1 MITTSIASSLA
12 APTTLFGEV
21 GQRCFKL
28 SRPFLSHP
36 SPRCPAGT
44 HATKEPH
51 PQPIQVSSR
60 KESEP
65 TKHLPETDRPAGPG
79 QETAAGRAD
88 RALVRAEGA
97 KRLVGILWSAHGV
110 HERFGSW
117 WQPTD
122 LVIRGSLLTSGMRPP
137 ARRLFSSAV
146 PAGGRPGAAQV
157 EETHD

>member
-65 TKHLPETDRPAGPG
+65 TKHLPETDRPASPG
-79 QETAAGRAD
+79 QETAADSVRGP
-88 RALVRAEGA
+88 RALSGGVQPRPDLMGSAGVVSGRLGAGSGRRDSTHRIGPSKVLRQTVRPS
-97 KRLVGILWSAHGV
+97 VV
-110 HERFGSW
+110 
-117 WQPTD
+117 
-122 LVIRGSLLTSGMRPP
+122 
-137 ARRLFSSAV
+137 RRRD
-146 PAGGRPGAAQV
+146 G
-157 EETHD
+157 